1 MRLAIKIK
9 VDEIFIFPEEWL
21 KENNMT
27 SRFVNYSKI
36 FYANFETTD
45 ILGEYFFKRTFM

>member
-1 MRLAIKIK
+1 
-9 VDEIFIFPEEWL
+9 
-21 KENNMT
+21 MT

-45 ILGEYFFKRTFM
+45 ILGEYFFKRTFMWLFINGCNIFFEVARF